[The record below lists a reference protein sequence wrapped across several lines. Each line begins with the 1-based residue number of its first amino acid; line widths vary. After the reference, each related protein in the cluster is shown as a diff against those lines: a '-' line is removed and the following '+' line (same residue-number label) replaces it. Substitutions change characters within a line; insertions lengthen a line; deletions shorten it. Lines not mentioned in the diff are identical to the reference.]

1 MLHEATQIFTLGYIG
16 LHEVTQRLYTG
27 LNEATKGYM
36 RLHRVTQGYKL
47 GYLRLHD
54 TTQSYMRLHKVAY
67 ETDRVT

>member
-1 MLHEATQIFTLGYIG
+1 
-16 LHEVTQRLYTG
+16 
-27 LNEATKGYM
+27 M
-36 RLHRVTQGYKL
+36 RLHRVTQGYTL